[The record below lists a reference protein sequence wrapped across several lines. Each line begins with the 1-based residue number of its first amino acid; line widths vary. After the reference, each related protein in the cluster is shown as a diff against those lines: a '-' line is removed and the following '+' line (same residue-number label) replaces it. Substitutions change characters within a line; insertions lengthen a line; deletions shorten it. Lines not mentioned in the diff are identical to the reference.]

1 MTQTVSVPGTEHNLG
16 RTVADFMYVEATGKP
31 KLNKRSYQNKM
42 NIAFKQTET
51 ELNKELSEFF
61 KKSELILKHFKVYH
75 SSHLLSKDLRIAN
88 FRSFANGLT
97 FIVFEFEN
105 HTPLFYFTICSK
117 EDNFSR
123 LEGRVYAKR
132 KALRALTTEG
142 IEGLFAYPTDPKY
155 TSSINPLKIGNWIV
169 KHYILPEKEK
179 KVVPVNSLKYQD
191 EEKLLGMA
199 KEVLATKYKLDP
211 STFKLTSQYIR
222 FYRNKTFAHGLV
234 CTPEWF
240 KTTEQ
245 EGKELISN
253 GGYTAYS
260 MVGVEK
266 ETGKRFAIIT
276 FALCSNEDAFIKSY
290 GRKQCLI
297 NFIKDKVDIFA
308 MEQEVPSMKDALI
321 SLAETSLKHAINVKI
336 EPKKENPL
344 VS

>member
-42 NIAFKQTET
+42 NIAFKQTEA
-51 ELNKELSEFF
+51 ELNKDLTKFF
-61 KKSELILKHFKVYH
+61 QDSELVLKHFKVYH

-105 HTPLFYFTICSK
+105 NAPLFYFTICSK
-117 EDNFSR
+117 DDNFSR

-142 IEGLFAYPTDPKY
+142 IAGLFSYPTDPQY

-169 KHYILPEKEK
+169 KHHILPEKEK
-179 KVVPVNSLKYQD
+179 KIVPVNALKYQD

-199 KEVLATKYKLDP
+199 KEVLGTKYKLDP

-240 KTTEQ
+240 KTLDQ

-253 GGYTAYS
+253 GGYTVYS

-266 ETGKRFAIIT
+266 ETGKRFAVVT
-276 FALCSNEDAFIKSY
+276 FAICSKDEAFTKSY

-297 NFIKDKVDIFA
+297 NFIKDKVEVFS
-308 MEQEVPSMKDALI
+308 MEKEVLSMKNALI
-321 SLAETSLKHAINVKI
+321 SLAETSLQHAINVKI
-336 EPKKENPL
+336 DPKEAPPL